1 MHWEHRALATGP
13 PGKSHAITVLNV
25 EPQISA
31 SYFHKVKG
39 RESERT
45 QLSEDITALF
55 KWPIRYLLICIVAF
69 REKTLSIWFD
79 HAGFSRV
86 SFLFHNL
93 LCKQKNTRPAV
104 WHVGENPS
112 VLNIKHPLGVLPCGA
127 GKSEPSPYSPS

>member
-1 MHWEHRALATGP
+1 ML
-13 PGKSHAITVLNV
+13 

-31 SYFHKVKG
+31 SYFHKVQG

-79 HAGFSRV
+79 HPGFSRV

-93 LCKQKNTRPAV
+93 LCKQKNTRPAI
-104 WHVGENPS
+104 WHVGEKPYLTFCFKYKTS
-112 VLNIKHPLGVLPCGA
+112 SWSPTLWCWEVRVFPLLTKLSSHSFPR
-127 GKSEPSPYSPS
+127 KSPFPISWYL